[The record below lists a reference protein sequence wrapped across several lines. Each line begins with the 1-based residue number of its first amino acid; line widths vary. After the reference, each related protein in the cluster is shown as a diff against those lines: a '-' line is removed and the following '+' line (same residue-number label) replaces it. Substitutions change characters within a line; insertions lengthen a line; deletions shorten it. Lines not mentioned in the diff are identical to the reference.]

1 MKILFGFDLNT
12 NSDFRWRKR
21 IYNCSKWI
29 KARTNEFDVV
39 E

>member
-1 MKILFGFDLNT
+1 MDLE
-12 NSDFRWRKR
+12 W
-21 IYNCSKWI
+21 SKWI